1 MEIETPESPENP
13 EDTRPLR
20 AGELAR
26 CTGVSKDTLR
36 FYERA
41 GLLPRPARTANGYRL
56 YPPEHPAHA
65 ADTARPAAAA
75 AARDRRGHAAMG
87 FAHEP
92 TTPHFRLAADG
103 GSIEVPADDP
113 ADTESRDQIRA
124 HLADIARRFAA
135 GDFASPFAV
144 HARVLP
150 GVPEMTRLAAAI
162 HYSYEEL
169 ERGGRV
175 VIRTDDP
182 AAREAVHAFLRAQ
195 IADHQTGDP
204 G

>member
-1 MEIETPESPENP
+1 MRAIT
-13 EDTRPLR
+13 TLAVAVLPLLLGVPAAASH
-20 AGELAR
+20 AGEA
-26 CTGVSKDTLR
+26 TPD
-36 FYERA
+36 
-41 GLLPRPARTANGYRL
+41 PATCPMHAQ
-56 YPPEHPAHA
+56 HTAHA
-65 ADTARPAAAA
+65 ADTAQAGTAAADL
-75 AARDRRGHAAMG
+75 DRRGDTAMG
-87 FAHEP
+87 FAHER
-92 TTPHFRLAADG
+92 TTHHFRLAADG
-103 GSIEVPADDP
+103 GSIEVQADDP